1 MLIYHANWRSIY
13 FDLFAFGLS
22 TVDPFVHPVTCILV
36 SRRYRAGYA
45 DAFKDIM
52 SRIRGWIC
60 SFKPRAR
67 VDPLDYTPSVS
78 NTYNSG
84 LIHVTWQ
91 HESRVNLRNN
101 CDNSAQCA
109 TPKAH
114 ASFFK
119 TWCNSR
125 KLDKRTAF
133 RVDKKSYPVWCEHL
147 FDKWRSTLE
156 IGAAP
161 LRYKM
166 TVLMC
171 EQKLYHVWF
180 SCRRKNSLFKLEF
193 ARVRAISVSRFNL
206 MLAEE
211 SFALGT
217 SSQVAVYCL

>member
-45 DAFKDIM
+45 DAFKDIV

-60 SFKPRAR
+60 SFKRRTR
-67 VDPLDYTPSVS
+67 VDPQDYTSSVS

-101 CDNSAQCA
+101 CDNSEQCA

-114 ASFFK
+114 ASVL
-119 TWCNSR
+119 R
-125 KLDKRTAF
+125 LDVIQET
-133 RVDKKSYPVWCEHL
+133 
-147 FDKWRSTLE
+147 
-156 IGAAP
+156 
-161 LRYKM
+161 
-166 TVLMC
+166 
-171 EQKLYHVWF
+171 
-180 SCRRKNSLFKLEF
+180 
-193 ARVRAISVSRFNL
+193 
-206 MLAEE
+206 
-211 SFALGT
+211 
-217 SSQVAVYCL
+217 

>member
-1 MLIYHANWRSIY
+1 MPSSSSLSWLNSLTSLVSLAAVFWMSRGVAWHLKNCYEGDYNITWLTTSLFFRQARVMLIYRANWRSIY

-45 DAFKDIM
+45 DAFKDIV

-60 SFKPRAR
+60 SFKPRTR
-67 VDPLDYTPSVS
+67 VDPLDCTPSVS

-114 ASFFK
+114 ASVL
-119 TWCNSR
+119 R
-125 KLDKRTAF
+125 LDVIQET
-133 RVDKKSYPVWCEHL
+133 
-147 FDKWRSTLE
+147 
-156 IGAAP
+156 
-161 LRYKM
+161 
-166 TVLMC
+166 
-171 EQKLYHVWF
+171 
-180 SCRRKNSLFKLEF
+180 
-193 ARVRAISVSRFNL
+193 
-206 MLAEE
+206 
-211 SFALGT
+211 
-217 SSQVAVYCL
+217 